1 VDGKQLASVDAGVRK
16 ILLIYNPIAGRRR
29 GALLREVLAALQAS
43 GTDVTVRE
51 TAARG
56 DAERLAREAG
66 DEPFDV
72 VAVAG
77 GDGTINEVI
86 NGLDFARSTLAIV
99 PMGTANV
106 LAREIGLPVE
116 PEAIARTIATGA
128 PRAIHVGRANDHRF
142 VMMAGVGF
150 DAHVVAN
157 IDPQLKQ
164 RIGKGAYVWESLVQM
179 VRFGDRRYR
188 VDLADQ
194 TFDVGSLVIANGHF
208 YGGDFVC
215 APDARLDLARLD
227 ACLFMGS
234 GRINAMR
241 YSTALVTG
249 RLDKLSDVKVLPTD
263 RIVVSGPAGEPVQGD
278 GDIIA
283 HLPATISLDPQQLK
297 ILAP

>member
-1 VDGKQLASVDAGVRK
+1 MDGKQLASVDAGVRK